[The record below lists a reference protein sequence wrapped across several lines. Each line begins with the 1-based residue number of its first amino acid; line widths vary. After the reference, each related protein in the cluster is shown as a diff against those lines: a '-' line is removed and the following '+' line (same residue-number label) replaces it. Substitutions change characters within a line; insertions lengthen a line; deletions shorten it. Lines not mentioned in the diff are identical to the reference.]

1 MSTPARSQVVVQVG
15 PPETTVR
22 VAEGLVGREGG
33 DLEDTFSTLDSGSMG
48 LGCPHTL
55 VLGLL
60 FPWGTQD
67 CGWVG
72 GGDITFP
79 RLECPLTQQE
89 TRALALTAPHP
100 QLLGCVS
107 GEHFITLCVCFP
119 AWKKGH
125 HVPAETALRAL
136 GVLFSAFSAHL
147 LASCFCLFSQSGS
160 VTFPLVPPSRRSA
173 GTQ

>member
-1 MSTPARSQVVVQVG
+1 MVAQVG

-33 DLEDTFSTLDSGSMG
+33 DLEGTFSTLDSSFTG
-48 LGCPHTL
+48 LRCPHTL
-55 VLGLL
+55 VLGLR

-89 TRALALTAPHP
+89 TRALALTAPP
-100 QLLGCVS
+100 
-107 GEHFITLCVCFP
+107 
-119 AWKKGH
+119 
-125 HVPAETALRAL
+125 
-136 GVLFSAFSAHL
+136 
-147 LASCFCLFSQSGS
+147 
-160 VTFPLVPPSRRSA
+160 PPSYLAVYLGSTSLSVSVSQPGRR
-173 GTQ
+173 GTMSQLRPL